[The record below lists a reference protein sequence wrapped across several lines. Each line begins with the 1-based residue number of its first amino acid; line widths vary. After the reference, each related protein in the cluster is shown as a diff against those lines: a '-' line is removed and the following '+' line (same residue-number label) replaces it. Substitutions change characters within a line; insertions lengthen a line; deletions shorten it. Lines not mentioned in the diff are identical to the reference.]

1 MAATTHSEQGALA
14 AEMHAAVHPKAWLVS
29 QPGASV
35 RICHLVSADMTR
47 IGRAPDNDL
56 IVQGPDSVT
65 VSLHHLAVERVTVE
79 GRPEFRLRDL
89 ESTNGTFVDGARTT
103 EATLHPQASIR
114 LGMQG
119 PELSFVLEEPAAT
132 LELNQTTAIP
142 PEVVAPVAA
151 AAAAASS
158 QPPAAGTYENLLSE
172 GIQRARHARAH
183 GLGGQTMIIM
193 RETLDR
199 ALHHASRRSRV
210 VTGALTV
217 GLLVVSGAAGWKIVQ
232 LNQEKHAIDAHIADL
247 ETQLQKAAS
256 SDEADRLITQLDS
269 YEAEGL
275 HLQDSL
281 FYRIGSRSKPDFVT
295 TEIRGLLA
303 EFGAEVYS
311 VPPEFTE
318 RVKHYIEQYQGPNR
332 PIMVRALG
340 EAEPQVALIRQS
352 LDQQHLPPDLAYIP
366 LVEST
371 LQQEHSRAGAV
382 GPWQFTLATAKEY
395 GLRVGDGVD
404 ERASVVKS
412 TDAACRYL
420 RDLILD
426 FGTGSSV
433 MLALAAYN
441 VGPSKVKQA
450 VKHVS
455 DPIKQRNFWYLY
467 RINALPLETREYVP
481 KVIAAMIIGRNPT
494 RFGF

>member
-1 MAATTHSEQGALA
+1 MAATTHSDRGLLTAEIGAA
-14 AEMHAAVHPKAWLVS
+14 HPKAWLVS
-29 QPGASV
+29 QPGSAV
-35 RICHLVSADMTR
+35 RICHLLTADTTR

-56 IVQGPDSVT
+56 IVQGPESIT
-65 VSLHHLAVERVTVE
+65 VSLHHLAVERVMAD
-79 GRPEFRLRDL
+79 GLPEFRVRDL
-89 ESTNGTFVDGARTT
+89 ESTNGTFVNGSRTA
-103 EATLHPQASIR
+103 EAALHPQDSIR

-119 PELSFVLEEPAAT
+119 PELSFVLEEPAA
-132 LELNQTTAIP
+132 LELDQTSAIP
-142 PEVVAPVAA
+142 AEVVVPVAA

-158 QPPAAGTYENLLSE
+158 KPLDAGTYENLLSE
-172 GIQRARHARAH
+172 GIRRARHARAH
-183 GLGGQTMIIM
+183 GLGGQTMTIM
-193 RETLDR
+193 RETLNR
-199 ALHHASRRSRV
+199 ALHHHSRRSRL

-232 LNQEKHAIDAHIADL
+232 LNREKHAIDGHIAQL
-247 ETQLQKAAS
+247 EAQLEKASS

-275 HLQDSL
+275 HLQDNL
-281 FYRIGSRSKPDFVT
+281 LYRFGSHSKPDFVT

-311 VPPEFTE
+311 VPPEFSD
-318 RVKHYIEQYQGPNR
+318 RVKYYIQQYQGPNR
-332 PIMVRALG
+332 SIMVRALG
-340 EAEPQVALIRQS
+340 VAEPEVAQMRQ
-352 LDQQHLPPDLAYIP
+352 LLEQQHLPPDLAYIP

-371 LQQEHSRAGAV
+371 LQQERSRAGAV
-382 GPWQFTLATAKEY
+382 GPWQFTTTTAKEY

-404 ERASVVKS
+404 ERVSVVKS
-412 TDAACRYL
+412 THAACLYL

-450 VKHVS
+450 IKHVN

-467 RINALPLETREYVP
+467 RVRALPLETREYVP
-481 KVIAAMIIGRNPT
+481 KVIAAMIIGRNPS

>member
-1 MAATTHSEQGALA
+1 MAATTHSDRETLT
-14 AEMHAAVHPKAWLVS
+14 AEIHPAVHPKAWLVS

-35 RICHLVSADMTR
+35 RICHLLSADSTR

-65 VSLHHLAVERVTVE
+65 VSLHHLAVERVTIN

-89 ESTNGTFVDGARTT
+89 ESTNGTFVDGARAT
-103 EATLHPQASIR
+103 EATLHPHTSIR

-119 PELSFVLEEPAAT
+119 PELSYVLEEPAA
-132 LELNQTTAIP
+132 LELDQTTAIP
-142 PEVVAPVAA
+142 AEVVAPVAA

-158 QPPAAGTYENLLSE
+158 KPVEGTYENLLSE

-183 GLGGQTMIIM
+183 GLGGQTMTIM

-199 ALHHASRRSRV
+199 ALHHASRRSRIV
-210 VTGALTV
+210 IGALTV
-217 GLLVVSGAAGWKIVQ
+217 GLLVISGVAGWKIVQ
-232 LNQEKHAIDAHIADL
+232 FNQEKHAIDGHIAQL
-247 ETQLQKAAS
+247 EAQLQKASS

-275 HLQDSL
+275 QLQDSL
-281 FYRIGSRSKPDFVT
+281 LYRIGSHPKPDFVA

-311 VPPEFTE
+311 VPPDFTE

-340 EAEPQVALIRQS
+340 EAEPEVATMRRL
-352 LDQQHLPPDLAYIP
+352 LEQQHLPPDLAYIP

-382 GPWQFTLATAKEY
+382 GPWQFTSATAKEY
-395 GLRVGDGVD
+395 GLRIGDGVD
-404 ERASVVKS
+404 ERVSVVKS

-433 MLALAAYN
+433 MLTLAAYN

-450 VKHVS
+450 IKHVS

-467 RINALPLETREYVP
+467 RIHALPLETREYVP
-481 KVIAAMIIGRNPT
+481 KVMAAMIIGRNPT